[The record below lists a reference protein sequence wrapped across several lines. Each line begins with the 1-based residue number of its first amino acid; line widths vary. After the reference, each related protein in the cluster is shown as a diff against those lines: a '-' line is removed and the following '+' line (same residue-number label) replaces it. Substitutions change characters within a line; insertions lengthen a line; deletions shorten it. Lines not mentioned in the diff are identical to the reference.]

1 MTLTTFVRKNAF
13 RNLRRSILTVLSIG
27 FSLLLLTLMMAIW
40 RNFYLQKGTEVSALR
55 LVTRHKVSLVFEMP
69 SYYREKIRA
78 IPGVANVIPGNWF
91 GGKYKD
97 DKSNNFFAQFG
108 TDPDEFFQVYKDWKI
123 PDDQVAAWQHD
134 RAGCVVDSNLAKK
147 FGWKLGQRIIIV
159 GQIFPVNLELN
170 IRGFYTAPEDTGSLY
185 YNQKYVEEA
194 VPYLKGQQG
203 FYTIL
208 AKSAADVPKIQ
219 AAVDQTFHSSP
230 QPTKTETE
238 KAFQLG
244 FLAMLGNVKAFI
256 LSICGAVVF
265 AILLVS
271 ANTMAMSIRERTRE
285 VAVLKTLGFT
295 RQTLLGLFVGEAV
308 VLALIGGV
316 IGSVWAFAPLSL
328 VGTTALALGLLLLA
342 GLVKLL
348 VWLLHGNLRV
358 PLGRIVLIGA
368 IVGAFLGLGAN
379 VFGHITLGGGLA
391 NALKVAPAT
400 MLVAWGVA
408 AFMGFISALVPSY
421 HASRLGI
428 VEGLRHIG

>member
-1 MTLTTFVRKNAF
+1 MTLSTFVRKNAF

-55 LVTRHKVSLVFEMP
+55 LVTRHKVSLAFEMP

-78 IPGVANVIPGNWF
+78 ISGVANVVPGNWF

-108 TDPDEFFQVYKDWKI
+108 TDPDEFFQVYKDWTI
-123 PDDQVAAWQHD
+123 PADQIAAWQHD
-134 RAGCVVDSNLAKK
+134 RAGAVVDSELAKK
-147 FGWKLGQRIIIV
+147 FGWKLGQRIIVV
-159 GQIFPVNLELN
+159 GTIFPVDLELN
-170 IRGFYTAPEDTGSLY
+170 IRGFFTAPAPTSSLY
-185 YNQKYVEEA
+185 YNQKYVEES
-194 VPYLKGQQG
+194 VPYLKGQNG

-208 AKSAADVPKIQ
+208 AKSSQDVPKIQ
-219 AAVDQTFHSSP
+219 AAVDDMFHSSP

-295 RQTLLGLFVGEAV
+295 RQTILSLFVGEAV
-308 VLALIGGV
+308 VLALIGG
-316 IGSVWAFAPLSL
+316 IAGSL
-328 VGTTALALGLLLLA
+328 VALLLGMA
-342 GLVKLL
+342 ASKMG
-348 VWLLHGNLRV
+348 G
-358 PLGRIVLIGA
+358 IS
-368 IVGAFLGLGAN
+368 
-379 VFGHITLGGGLA
+379 GGL
-391 NALKVAPAT
+391 KVTFET
-400 MLVAWGVA
+400 MLVAWA
-408 AFMGFISALVPSY
+408 AAALMGFFSALVPSY

>member
-1 MTLTTFVRKNAF
+1 MTLSTFVRKNAF

-40 RNFYLQKGTEVSALR
+40 KNFYLQKGTEVSALR

-78 IPGVANVIPGNWF
+78 LPGVAQVVPGNWF

-108 TDPDEFFQVYKDWKI
+108 TDPDEFFKVYKDWKI
-123 PDDQVAAWQHD
+123 SEEEIAAWQHD
-134 RAGCVVDSNLAKK
+134 RAGCVVDSHLAKK
-147 FGWKLGQRIIIV
+147 MGWKLGQKIIIL
-159 GQIFPVNLELN
+159 GTIFPVNLELN

-185 YNQKYVEEA
+185 YNQKYVEEG
-194 VPYLKGQQG
+194 VPYLKGQNG

-208 AKSAADVPKIQ
+208 ASSAADVPKIQ
-219 AAVDQTFHSSP
+219 AGVDETFHSSP

-295 RQTLLGLFVGEAV
+295 RQTVLGLFVGEAV
-308 VLALIGGV
+308 VLALIGG
-316 IGSVWAFAPLSL
+316 IAGSFFAML
-328 VGTTALALGLLLLA
+328 LG
-342 GLVKLL
+342 
-348 VWLLHGNLRV
+348 
-358 PLGRIVLIGA
+358 IGA
-368 IVGAFLGLGAN
+368 AKAGGFGGALQ
-379 VFGHITLGGGLA
+379 VTFG
-391 NALKVAPAT
+391 T
-400 MLVAWGVA
+400 MLVAWA
-408 AFMGFISALVPSY
+408 AAAVMGFVSALVPSY

>member
-55 LVTRHKVSLVFEMP
+55 LVTRHKVSLAFEMP

-78 IPGVANVIPGNWF
+78 IPGVANVVPGNWF

-123 PDDQVAAWQHD
+123 PQDQIAAWQHD
-134 RAGCVVDSNLAKK
+134 RAGCVVDTHVAQK
-147 FGWKLGQRIIIV
+147 FGWKLGQKIIIV
-159 GQIFPVNLELN
+159 GTIFPVNLELT
-170 IRGFYTAPEDTGSLY
+170 IRGFYTAPEDTSSLY
-185 YNQKYVEEA
+185 YNQKYVEES
-194 VPYLKGQQG
+194 VPYLKGVNG

-208 AKSAADVPKIQ
+208 AKSPQDVPKIQ
-219 AAVDQTFHSSP
+219 AAVDESFHSSP

-295 RQTLLGLFVGEAV
+295 RQTVLSLFVGEAV
-308 VLALIGGV
+308 VLALIGG
-316 IGSVWAFAPLSL
+316 IAGSL
-328 VGTTALALGLLLLA
+328 VALLLSVAAANA
-342 GLVKLL
+342 G
-348 VWLLHGNLRV
+348 GMA
-358 PLGRIVLIGA
+358 G
-368 IVGAFLGLGAN
+368 
-379 VFGHITLGGGLA
+379 
-391 NALKVAPAT
+391 ALKVAPST
-400 MLVAWGVA
+400 MLVAWGA
-408 AFMGFISALVPSY
+408 AAIMGFFSALVPAY